1 MIEGIASKLESTSKL
16 ITDQADGAM
25 KAKDE
30 IEKKIGGITGKIDSV
45 RQLSSSIGPKINT
58 VENLI
63 QTLSGKR

>member
-1 MIEGIASKLESTSKL
+1 
-16 ITDQADGAM
+16 M